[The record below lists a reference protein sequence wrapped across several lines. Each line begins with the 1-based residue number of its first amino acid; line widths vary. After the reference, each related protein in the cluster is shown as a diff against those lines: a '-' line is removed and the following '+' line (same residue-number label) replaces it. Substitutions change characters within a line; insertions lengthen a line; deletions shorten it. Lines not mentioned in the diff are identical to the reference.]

1 MEQRER
7 LNIRKSIAPTLEV
20 RPGPY
25 LAGGGDNFPL
35 EIQQSDYNAL
45 ISVISVSQ
53 GIRETI

>member
-25 LAGGGDNFPL
+25 LAGGGGQFPPR
-35 EIQQSDYNAL
+35 DP
-45 ISVISVSQ
+45 
-53 GIRETI
+53 TK